1 MEEAGKK
8 NAVIEFKHF
17 SFQYF
22 SQAEPTLHDI
32 DLKIHEG
39 ERY

>member
-1 MEEAGKK
+1 MEESGRK
-8 NAVIEFKHF
+8 NAVIEFEKF

-32 DLKIHEG
+32 DLKIYEG
-39 ERY
+39 